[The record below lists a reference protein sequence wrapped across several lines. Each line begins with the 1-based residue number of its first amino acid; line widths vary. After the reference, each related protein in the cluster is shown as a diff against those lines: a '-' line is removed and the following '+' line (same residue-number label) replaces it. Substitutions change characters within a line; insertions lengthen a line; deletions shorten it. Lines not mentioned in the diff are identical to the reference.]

1 MADKRRYL
9 GRQVAAAGRV
19 GETRGAGEA
28 LAAVLARL
36 GGEES
41 RFLVRLWKEWASVV
55 GPDIAALA
63 RPLGHRHSKLLLG
76 VEDGMVMQEM
86 VHYSPVVL
94 AQANE
99 FLGRNFFDKVELHLL
114 GGQVPLDGKGETSPA
129 HRLEPVRPGRLGGLL
144 VDLPPDSPV
153 GRAYRAYVEFF
164 ARRGTE

>member
-1 MADKRRYL
+1 MLIWGMAARRNW
-9 GRQVAAAGRV
+9 GGPRVAEMRRADQ
-19 GETRGAGEA
+19 A
-28 LAAVLARL
+28 LSSVLSRL

-41 RFLVRLWKEWASVV
+41 LFLARLWKAWPEVV

-63 RPLGHRHSKLLLG
+63 RPLGHRRTKLLLG

-114 GGQVPLDGKGETSPA
+114 GGQVPLDGKGEPSPV
-129 HRLEPVRPGRLGGLL
+129 HRPEPVRPGSLGGLL
-144 VDLPPDSPV
+144 ADLPPDNPV